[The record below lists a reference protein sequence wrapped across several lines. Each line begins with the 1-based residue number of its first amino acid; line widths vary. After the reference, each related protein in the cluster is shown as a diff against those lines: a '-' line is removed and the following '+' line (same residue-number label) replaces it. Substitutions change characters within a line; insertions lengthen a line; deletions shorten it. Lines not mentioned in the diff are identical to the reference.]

1 MKSAANTPRFAPNP
15 SIWSLVK
22 GFLGARV
29 TILVLIGLI
38 GTLLLAASAHAASTE
53 AEPAGETSSSVS
65 VAEPAAEAS
74 SPAPAEPA
82 PEASPAP
89 AEATPEAP
97 SPGQPAVEQAPEAS
111 SPAPAAPAPEA
122 SSPTPVVEPVAEA
135 SSPAPVEPAPE
146 VSSPAPTEP
155 APEASSPVEPVVEQV
170 QEVLSP
176 AEPVVE
182 KVQEVLAPVVE
193 QVKEVSSP
201 ATPVIEP
208 TPEASP
214 VETSKEVPE
223 VSAGKPILEHGTES
237 LSSAD
242 NPASSVAPEAS
253 GAATGPVTTA
263 LSFAPV
269 TTILPPIEEL
279 PAISTVSSAY
289 AAALAR
295 KGVAQRAVAFALELG
310 GLGASPLYTQTV
322 GLEVHSLISV
332 ALVEDLAMGKAG
344 RAGVRAGGRSGNSPG
359 GSGPIAPQPGPAPG
373 GAFGG
378 AAGGGSGIALSGFPT
393 YAGHLLLGAPLAMRR
408 LRLSFQPWL
417 TAFFVLIPERP
428 G

>member
-1 MKSAANTPRFAPNP
+1 MKSGANMPRFAPNQ

-22 GFLGARV
+22 GPLYARV
-29 TILVLIGLI
+29 TSFVLIAFI
-38 GTLLLAASAHAASTE
+38 GTLLLAASAHAASTD

-65 VAEPAAEAS
+65 VAEPVA
-74 SPAPAEPA
+74 
-82 PEASPAP
+82 
-89 AEATPEAP
+89 
-97 SPGQPAVEQAPEAS
+97 EAS

-122 SSPTPVVEPVAEA
+122 SSPTPVVEPVAEV
-135 SSPAPVEPAPE
+135 SSPVPAEPAPE
-146 VSSPAPTEP
+146 VSSPVSAEP
-155 APEASSPVEPVVEQV
+155 APEVSSPVEPVVEQV
-170 QEVLSP
+170 QEVLPP

-182 KVQEVLAPVVE
+182 KVQETLTPVVE

-201 ATPVIEP
+201 ATPVVEP
-208 TPEASP
+208 TPEASSP
-214 VETSKEVPE
+214 VGTIKEVAE
-223 VSAGKPILEHGTES
+223 VSAGKPILEHGAES

-242 NPASSVAPEAS
+242 DSTDSVAVEAS
-253 GAATGPVTTA
+253 GTATGSATTA

-279 PAISTVSSAY
+279 PTISTVSSAY

-295 KGVAQRAVAFALELG
+295 KGVAQRAVAFARELG

-322 GLEVHSLISV
+322 GLQAHSLISV

-344 RAGVRAGGRSGNSPG
+344 RAGARATGRSGGSPG
-359 GSGPIAPQPGPAPG
+359 GSGPTAPQPGPGPG

-393 YAGHLLLGAPLAMRR
+393 HVGHLLLGAPLAMRR

>member
-1 MKSAANTPRFAPNP
+1 MKSGANMSRFAPTP

-29 TILVLIGLI
+29 TSFVLIGLI
-38 GTLLLAASAHAASTE
+38 GTLLLAANAHAATSGSE
-53 AEPAGETSSSVS
+53 QAGEALPSVSAAEP
-65 VAEPAAEAS
+65 PAEAS
-74 SPAPAEPA
+74 PAPGEPA
-82 PEASPAP
+82 PEASTAP
-89 AEATPEAP
+89 AESTPQAP
-97 SPGQPAVEQAPEAS
+97 SPAEPVVEQAPEAS

-122 SSPTPVVEPVAEA
+122 PSPAPVVEPVAEA
-135 SSPAPVEPAPE
+135 APAPAEAVPE

-193 QVKEVSSP
+193 QVKEASSP

-214 VETSKEVPE
+214 VGTSKEVGE

-242 NPASSVAPEAS
+242 NPASSVVAEAS
-253 GAATGPVTTA
+253 GAATGPVTTP

-269 TTILPPIEEL
+269 TTILPPTEEL
-279 PAISTVSSAY
+279 PTISTVSSSY
-289 AAALAR
+289 AAALAQ
-295 KGVAQRAVAFALELG
+295 KGVAQRAVAFARELG
-310 GLGASPLYTQTV
+310 GLGASPMYIQTV

-332 ALVEDLAMGKAG
+332 ALVEDLALGKAG
-344 RAGVRAGGRSGNSPG
+344 RAGARAAGGSGNSPG

-393 YAGHLLLGAPLAMRR
+393 VAGHLLMGVPLAMRR